1 MSVAG
6 SMFPEEMEEHEHPA
20 RRASMHIRAER
31 RQLCADRAAE
41 AGSSSWA
48 AEDESHAWVGSQP
61 DRQSSLLP
69 TDSPREGKLQ
79 KQATLSSS
87 PSTITCARERRT
99 RSQRM
104 KSAPLQSRR

>member
-1 MSVAG
+1 MSVAE

-41 AGSSSWA
+41 AGSISWA

-99 RSQRM
+99 RS
-104 KSAPLQSRR
+104 